1 MLSNHAS
8 LYNRP
13 MVWKPDVTVA
23 AVIELDGR
31 FLLVEERVSGRVV
44 FNQPAGHVEDG
55 ETLRDAV
62 IRETL
67 EETAWHFEPDALIG
81 IYLWKNRARNRSFL
95 RIAFSGAC
103 SARDAQQP
111 LDDGILRVVWLS
123 REQLAA
129 HGRRL
134 RSPMVLR
141 CVDDYLSGARYPED
155 LLTHLDIDA
164 VCARAVH
171 L

>member
-1 MLSNHAS
+1 
-8 LYNRP
+8 

-23 AVIELDGR
+23 AVIEREGR

-55 ETLRDAV
+55 ESLRDAV
-62 IRETL
+62 VRETL

-81 IYLWKNRARNRSFL
+81 IYLWKSGLRNRSFL

-103 SARDAQQP
+103 RARDAQRP
-111 LDDGILRVVWLS
+111 LDDGILRAVWLS
-123 REQLAA
+123 REELAERQ
-129 HGRRL
+129 GRL

-141 CVDDYLSGARYPED
+141 CIDDYLSGARYPQD
-155 LLTHLDIDA
+155 LLNHLDGA
-164 VCARAVH
+164 VTRVAAP
-171 L
+171 